1 MRLLDNLRTA
11 EQKTVNAMRRGV
23 VKAREDWGDL
33 ERRIRQ
39 RMRIYPQKLRKNVIV
54 ARQPAE
60 LQADVPAH
68 EVVAEPETRKP
79 IVSIHGSD
87 VTDEDLDHPAA

>member
-11 EQKTVNAMRRGV
+11 ERKTVNAMRRGV

-39 RMRIYPQKLRKNVIV
+39 RMRIYPQKLRKNAVV

-60 LQADVPAH
+60 LHADVPTQ
-68 EVVAEPETRKP
+68 VAMTEPESR
-79 IVSIHGSD
+79 
-87 VTDEDLDHPAA
+87 

>member
-11 EQKTVNAMRRGV
+11 EQKTLNAMRRGM
-23 VKAREDWGDL
+23 VKTREDWGDL

-39 RMRIYPQKLRKNVIV
+39 RMRVYPQKLRKNVIV
-54 ARQPAE
+54 TRQPEE
-60 LQADVPAH
+60 LHADVPTH
-68 EVVAEPETRKP
+68 EAVAEPETRNP

-87 VTDEDLDHPAA
+87 VTDEDVDHPAA